1 MSAGSWL
8 RRSFAGLVGTVLIA
22 PAWTAGAT
30 EDTWCVPGLGGILD
44 ANGRCS
50 LSLVSRANAHVDI
63 AISLPVELLGDP
75 TAGPVLQ
82 AYAAD
87 RGQSWRRTAETLMRN
102 NTSFVEPTV
111 FSHSPTVKTVVLH
124 ERFHTHTV
132 RTNDAY
138 RTFTFDLQ
146 NHRVLKL
153 ADLFVPG
160 VDPLTAIPPL
170 ARPYVVDALTRV
182 SPPHLLDVYPF
193 IPEKW
198 EPQPDGSGFSDNY
211 RAFALTPDELILY
224 MPGQPMQHEI
234 PPPPNN
240 WQWAMEGGT
249 VIAHIPL
256 DALKPILSESFAR
269 Q

>member
-1 MSAGSWL
+1 MRAAGWL
-8 RRSFAGLVGTVLIA
+8 RRSFVGLAASVLIA
-22 PAWTAGAT
+22 PAWAASAA
-30 EDTWCVPGLGGILD
+30 EDAWCVPGLGGVLD
-44 ANGRCS
+44 ASGRCS

-63 AISLPVELLGDP
+63 SISLPVELLDDP

-82 AYAAD
+82 DYALE
-87 RGQSWRRTAETLMRN
+87 RGRSWRHTAETLMRN
-102 NTSFVEPTV
+102 NSSSVEPTV
-111 FSHSPTVKTVVLH
+111 YSHSSTVKSVVLH

-132 RTNDAY
+132 RANDAY

-146 NHRVLKL
+146 NHRLL
-153 ADLFVPG
+153 ALNDLFAPG
-160 VDPLTAIPPL
+160 VEPLTAVPPL
-170 ARPYVVDALTRV
+170 ARPYVEDALTRV
-182 SPPHLLDVYPF
+182 PPPHLPDVYPF
-193 IPEKW
+193 IAEKW
-198 EPQPDGSGFSDNY
+198 EAQPDGSGFSDNY
-211 RAFALTPDELILY
+211 RAFALTKDELVLY

-256 DALKPILSESFAR
+256 SVLKPILSERFT